1 MKRIALTFLALAVA
15 SVARAEFLTGNDLL
29 AKLADKADNMNYAL
43 GLGYVGG
50 VHDAGKTV
58 VHCSPAAVTMG
69 QIGDMTRMRLEHDP
83 ETRNLSADMLILNM
97 LKTAWPC
104 AKKASPTML

>member
-1 MKRIALTFLALAVA
+1 M
-15 SVARAEFLTGNDLL
+15 
-29 AKLADKADNMNYAL
+29 
-43 GLGYVGG
+43 
-50 VHDAGKTV
+50 HDAGKTV